1 MSRPP
6 RNVNFY
12 DGLTGAH
19 LGGVRQN
26 GSITNANFFHMLMDV
41 LLEANGIISI
51 HHRETGQRMP
61 MNTDRLSEGDYDIFC
76 PRGGF
81 RLTEEYFVRRV
92 HSRSRSSRENS
103 FRDSVRARDGKCVL
117 TGLVNN
123 LASEGMWTEFE
134 AAHIFPLERRELW
147 RQCNFDRL
155 ITINSVQNG
164 MLVSSSVH
172 RLFDS
177 FLISVN
183 PDDGYKITDFAGNNL
198 QADGRVLDIVCR
210 NPNNPDRVAD
220 DLLRWHF
227 RQSVL
232 ANMKGAGEPIFEHD
246 FPPGTDMVKDI
257 LQGPD
262 PAQRMELELF
272 SRFDI
277 GGRDRFDWDRRGQ
290 EPRNKPGY
298 PAQLCESLTL
308 EKAT

>member
-1 MSRPP
+1 
-6 RNVNFY
+6 
-12 DGLTGAH
+12 
-19 LGGVRQN
+19 
-26 GSITNANFFHMLMDV
+26 
-41 LLEANGIISI
+41 
-51 HHRETGQRMP
+51 
-61 MNTDRLSEGDYDIFC
+61 
-76 PRGGF
+76 
-81 RLTEEYFVRRV
+81 
-92 HSRSRSSRENS
+92 
-103 FRDSVRARDGKCVL
+103 
-117 TGLVNN
+117 
-123 LASEGMWTEFE
+123 MWTEFE

-155 ITINSVQNG
+155 ITRPGQNPINSVQNG

-246 FPPGTDMVKDI
+246 VPLGTDMVKEI

-272 SRFDI
+272 SRLQDI
-277 GGRDRFDWDRRGQ
+277 PQ
-290 EPRNKPGY
+290 EDDNEAY
-298 PAQLCESLTL
+298 
-308 EKAT
+308 